1 MLSEPCR
8 LYLIFAALFLPLMAS
23 GEPWHENR
31 LAALGEAA
39 RSRSPEL
46 RALRERWEEAK
57 ARTGLAWGNF
67 FPRVDLNLTQS
78 RSQDFSIL
86 QSGALG
92 AEAGTLFR
100 PQALSL
106 SRWEILGTIP
116 LFQRSHQLELTQRKS
131 EADLARVRFEK
142 ARAELEIQVHEAYG
156 AWLADQADLLAL
168 ATALRASTVDL
179 KETELRFRLGSA
191 TLLDSLKART
201 HQGSLEARKPRLDQ
215 AVAQSREILEILCGP
230 LPEVTPAEVSHLL
243 SEISDPR
250 PWIAP
255 LPKGD
260 FDSLL
265 PALLSDDLE
274 WGTIEKEND
283 AARKA
288 LKVPLGP
295 EFPTFQLQ
303 ARVNRL
309 GPDWA
314 TALGTD
320 DLSYS
325 LAAVV
330 SIPITSGGSLFQ
342 RLRQKRHGGSA
353 LEAEHES
360 RASRWRRD
368 ARASWQELQVLQAE
382 LASLRL
388 QTEQQAELERLTRKS
403 HSLGKAPLTDL
414 LNAQDA
420 YLQAQTLLTRTALKL
435 TTLARRWQL
444 RLGVDRKVQESKP

>member
-8 LYLIFAALFLPLMAS
+8 LYLIFAALFLPLVATGGTS
-23 GEPWHENR
+23 RDNR
-31 LAALGEAA
+31 LTSLSESA

-46 RALRERWEEAK
+46 RALHERWEEAK
-57 ARTGLAWGNF
+57 ARTLEAWSNF
-67 FPRVDLNLTQS
+67 LPRIDLNLTQS

-92 AEAGTLFR
+92 ANAGTLFR

-106 SRWEILGTIP
+106 SRWEILGTLP
-116 LFQRSHQLELTQRKS
+116 LFQRSYQLEVIQRKS
-131 EADLARVRFEK
+131 EAELARVRFEK
-142 ARAELEIQVHEAYG
+142 ASAELEVQVHEAYG

-179 KETELRFRLGSA
+179 KETELRFQLGSA

-201 HQGSLEARKPRLDQ
+201 HQGSLEARRPRLEQ
-215 AVAQSREILEILCGP
+215 AVAQSREALEILCGAI
-230 LPEVTPAEVSHLL
+230 PEVSTPEVADRLA
-243 SEISDPR
+243 EISDPR
-250 PWIAP
+250 PWTASLP
-255 LPKGD
+255 LGD
-260 FDSLL
+260 FDALL
-265 PALLSDDLE
+265 PELLSHDLE
-274 WGTIEKEND
+274 WNTIEKENVT
-283 AARKA
+283 AESLLR
-288 LKVPLGP
+288 VPLAT

-309 GPDWA
+309 GPDWP
-314 TALGTD
+314 TALVTQ

-330 SIPITSGGSLFQ
+330 SIPITSGGRLIQ

-353 LEAEHES
+353 LQAENGS
-360 RASRWRRD
+360 RTSRWRRE

-382 LASLRL
+382 LKSLRL

-414 LNAQDA
+414 LNAQDVH
-420 YLQAQTLLTRTALKL
+420 LQAQTQVTRTALKL

-444 RLGVDRKVQESKP
+444 RLGVDRKVQESTP

>member
-8 LYLIFAALFLPLMAS
+8 LYLIFAALFLPVMTS
-23 GEPWHENR
+23 GAPPRDHR
-31 LAALGEAA
+31 LTSLSESA

-46 RALRERWEEAK
+46 RALREHWAEAK
-57 ARTGLAWGNF
+57 ARTLEAWSNF
-67 FPRVDLNLTQS
+67 FPRIDLNLTQS

-92 AEAGTLFR
+92 ADAGALFR

-106 SRWEILGTIP
+106 SRWEILGTLP

-131 EADLARVRFEK
+131 EAELARVRFEK
-142 ARAELEIQVHEAYG
+142 ASAELEVQVHEAYG

-179 KETELRFRLGSA
+179 KETELRFKLGSA

-201 HQGSLEARKPRLDQ
+201 HQGSLEARRPRLEQ
-215 AVAQSREILEILCGP
+215 TVAQSREALEILCGP
-230 LPEVTPAEVSHLL
+230 LLEIPSSEVPAHL

-250 PWIAP
+250 PWTDP
-255 LPKGD
+255 LPSGN
-260 FDSLL
+260 FDALL
-265 PALLSDDLE
+265 PALLQHDLE
-274 WGTIEKEND
+274 WETLEKENNT
-283 AARKA
+283 AENLLR
-288 LKVPLGP
+288 VPLGT

-309 GPDWA
+309 GPDWQA
-314 TALGTD
+314 ALVTQ

-342 RLRQKRHGGSA
+342 RLRQKRHGGAA
-353 LEAEHES
+353 LEAEQES
-360 RASRWRRD
+360 RTSRWRRE

-414 LNAQDA
+414 LNAQDTH
-420 YLQAQTLLTRTALKL
+420 LQAQTQVTRTALKL

-444 RLGVDRKVQESKP
+444 RLGVDRKVQEFRP

>member
-8 LYLIFAALFLPLMAS
+8 LYLIFTAFFLPILTSGAS
-23 GEPWHENR
+23 AGDDR
-31 LAALGEAA
+31 LTSLQDAA
-39 RSRSPEL
+39 RARSPEL
-46 RALRERWEEAK
+46 RALREHWEEAN
-57 ARTGLAWGNF
+57 ARTREAWAGF

-92 AEAGTLFR
+92 AEAGRLFQ

-106 SRWEILGTIP
+106 SRWELLGTLP
-116 LFQRSHQLELTQRKS
+116 LYQRSLQLEVTQKKA
-131 EADLARVRFEK
+131 EAALAQVRFEK
-142 ARAELEIQVHEAYG
+142 ATAELEVQVHEAYG
-156 AWLADQADLLAL
+156 TWLADQADLQAL
-168 ATALRASTVDL
+168 AIALRASTVDL
-179 KETELRFRLGSA
+179 QETELRFQLGSA
-191 TLLDSLKART
+191 TRLDSLKART
-201 HQGSLEARKPRLDQ
+201 HQGTLEARKPRLEQ
-215 AVAQSREILEILCGP
+215 AVSQSRDALEILCGP
-230 LPEVTPAEVSHLL
+230 LPEISVSELPQQL
-243 SEISDPR
+243 SRISDPAA
-250 PWIAP
+250 WMNSI
-255 LPKGD
+255 PKSS
-260 FDSLL
+260 FDSVL
-265 PALLSDDLE
+265 PVLLSHDWE
-274 WGTIEKEND
+274 WQLTEKETE
-283 AARKA
+283 ATATLLRSPIGA
-288 LKVPLGP
+288 

-330 SIPITSGGSLFQ
+330 SIPITSGGSLFH
-342 RLRQKRHGGSA
+342 RLRQKRHGVAA
-353 LEAEHES
+353 LHAEHES
-360 RASRWRRD
+360 RASLYRKN

-388 QTEQQAELERLTRKS
+388 QSEQQAELERLTRKS

-420 YLQAQTLLTRTALKL
+420 HLQAQTQLTRTALKL
-435 TTLARRWQL
+435 TTLARRWHL
-444 RLGVDRKVQESKP
+444 RLGLDRKVQETTP